1 MSFEPEWKKFELIN
15 DDTMRYFNTMFNSK
29 KTCKSDT
36 KLATQLNKLIDD
48 IWNTSTQPPAYQS

>member
-29 KTCKSDT
+29 KN
-36 KLATQLNKLIDD
+36 LQERH
-48 IWNTSTQPPAYQS
+48 